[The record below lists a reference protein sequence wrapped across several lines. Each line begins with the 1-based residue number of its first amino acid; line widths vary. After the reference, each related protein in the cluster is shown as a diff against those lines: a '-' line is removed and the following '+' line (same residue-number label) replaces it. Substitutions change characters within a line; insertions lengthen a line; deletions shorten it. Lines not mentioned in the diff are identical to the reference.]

1 MGLMGFSLIRVFTK
15 VVNVPKKILLPII
28 TVMAMLGTYSY
39 SNSIPDVWIMIAAGV
54 IGFIMHKC
62 DMSVPGVIIGIIL
75 GKLAEENFTGS
86 LMMSDGSMAVFAEN
100 PICAVL
106 LVLSLVSLMS
116 PTYKPLLRKLFAKN
130 KD

>member
-1 MGLMGFSLIRVFTK
+1 MGLLGFSLIRVFTK
-15 VVNVPKKILLPII
+15 VVNIPKKVLLPII

-39 SNSIPDVWIMIAAGV
+39 ANSLWDVWIMVAAGI
-54 IGFIMHKC
+54 IGFVMHKC

-86 LMMSDGSMAVFAEN
+86 LMMSDGSLAVFAEN

-106 LVLSLVSLMS
+106 LVLSLISLLS
-116 PTYKPLLRKLFAKN
+116 PTYRPLLRRIFAK
-130 KD
+130 